1 MSGRAGFTDFALDLY
16 GSAGVSPACLL
27 LQERRA
33 VDVNLVLFAAYVGA
47 HRGRPLSAADL
58 ARVAASVRPWQD
70 EVVVPL
76 RRVRRRLADGP
87 EPAPTAAT
95 TALRDRITGVE
106 LDAEMIELEHLRGHA
121 EALVDDDGPR
131 DTPSTGERTSAAIDL
146 ALGGAGPAGDE
157 RAAVDVIA
165 SAAVELAGRC
175 PS

>member
-47 HRGRPLSAADL
+47 HRGRPLSAAEL
-58 ARVAASVRPWQD
+58 AGVAASVRPWQD

-76 RRVRRRLADGP
+76 RRVRRRLADRP

-106 LDAEMIELEHLRGHA
+106 LDAEMIELEQLRGHA
-121 EALVDDDGPR
+121 EALVDDGPR
-131 DTPSTGERTSAAIDL
+131 DTPSAGERTSAAIDL
-146 ALGGAGPAGDE
+146 ALGGAGPAADE

-165 SAAVELAGRC
+165 SAAVELAGRGT
-175 PS
+175 S

>member
-47 HRGRPLSAADL
+47 HRGRPLTAAEF

-95 TALRDRITGVE
+95 TALRDRIKGVE

-121 EALVDDDGPR
+121 EALVDDGPR
-131 DTPSTGERTSAAIDL
+131 DTPSTRERTSAAIDL
-146 ALGGAGPAGDE
+146 ALGGAGPAADE
-157 RAAVDVIA
+157 RAAVDVIV
-165 SAAVELAGRC
+165 SAAVELARRGT
-175 PS
+175 S